1 MRDVTELII
10 DAYLRVKA
18 GAKRFDL
25 ETDMGTVIKAYKA
38 GTIIRIDIKEDKEPP
53 SES

>member
-1 MRDVTELII
+1 MRNINELII

-25 ETDMGTVIKAYKA
+25 ETDTGTVIKAYQC
-38 GTIIRIDIKEDKEPP
+38 GIIIRIDIKP
-53 SES
+53 SRDE